1 MQTTRQNYKLIFSTT
16 LILTILSLLGLT
28 DSSFARSGQ
37 FYLGITTTAEW
48 LDTSYDKTVDNTDPS
63 NDLPPER
70 RGRIYRD
77 KDSTDGWVYGLG
89 ISAGYRIPIWYSGV
103 FISGEIDAVLH
114 DGRVEGRLNGAG
126 DSEGRNQ
133 LGENWPENYNFQKNQ
148 SYGLTIRLGISQDLI
163 PLYESNIYAIAG
175 VRLVQTEFN
184 ADYTGCQRVT
194 TCTTADD
201 FTPGTLNQDQDLIAW
216 TGGIGMEKSVGG
228 KVAIRGEILYTLYE
242 KEDWLTLASEE
253 RIRIPAEIDS
263 DEAKLSL
270 SFIWYL

>member
-1 MQTTRQNYKLIFSTT
+1 MQTTRQNYKRTFSTIV
-16 LILTILSLLGLT
+16 ILTILSLLGLT
-28 DSSFARSGQ
+28 DSSSARSGQ

-63 NDLPPER
+63 NDLPNQ
-70 RGRIYRD
+70 GRIYRD
-77 KDSTDGWVYGLG
+77 NDSTDGWVYGLG
-89 ISAGYRIPIWYSGV
+89 ISAGYRIPLWYSGV

-126 DSEGRNQ
+126 MSEERNQ

-184 ADYTGCQRVT
+184 ADYTGCELPT

-201 FTPGTLNQDQDLIAW
+201 LTPGTLNQDQDLIAW